1 MTNKIIL
8 AGVILLSLTFS
19 LMFSSCS
26 SDEKTIGLKEKLQ
39 HDDFFYSVLDVETAT
54 MIEGKQAMGTFYIVK
69 FKVQNDAK
77 RVTHEWK
84 NNVAYIT
91 DGKGREF
98 ENNNDL
104 QKLLNS
110 AQPFGYKDTYNTN
123 AGTSE
128 TTLFIF
134 DVPNDVKEPFLRYRG
149 EYLMG
154 DMFDGNQFKNTKVK
168 LF

>member
-1 MTNKIIL
+1 MINKIIL
-8 AGVILLSLTFS
+8 LSFILSAVILT
-19 LMFSSCS
+19 SCS
-26 SDEKTIGLKEKLQ
+26 SDEKTIGLNQMLQ
-39 HDDFFYSVLDVETAT
+39 HDDFFYSVLYVETAS
-54 MIEGKQAMGTFYIVK
+54 MIEGKKANGTFYIVK

-77 RVTHEWK
+77 RVSHEWK

-91 DGKGREF
+91 DDKGREF

-110 AQPFGYKDTYNTN
+110 AQPFGYKDTYITN

-128 TTLFIF
+128 STLFIF
-134 DVPNDVKEPFLRYRG
+134 DVPNDVKEPYLRYRG

-154 DMFDGNQFKNTKVK
+154 DMFDGNRFKNTKVK